1 MIHHGTMLSVQA
13 RALAEHVRAFN
24 DLVAR
29 DTNTH
34 DGKPRGPD
42 WDEGERDINSQDLA
56 LVAVGLYNLSNLW
69 DDG

>member
-1 MIHHGTMLSVQA
+1 MTNATVLGMQA

-29 DTNTH
+29 DTGTH

-42 WDEGERDINSQDLA
+42 WDEGQWDINSQDLA
-56 LVAVGLYNLSNLW
+56 LVGVGLDKLANLW
-69 DDG
+69 DNG